1 MLTVAGSVMPAMVNA
16 PGFHL
21 ANTTPPK
28 LSPAEEAARAQML
41 KSVREFN
48 AAALKHC
55 ETNDRGGA
63 IVSGMNQI
71 SSKALYRVTIH
82 VAPNFLLTPK

>member
-41 KSVREFN
+41 KSVRELN
-48 AAALKHC
+48 ATTLKHC
-55 ETNDRGGA
+55 ETNDRSGA
-63 IVSGMNQI
+63 IVSGKTAFQNMHN
-71 SSKALYRVTIH
+71 
-82 VAPNFLLTPK
+82 

>member
-1 MLTVAGSVMPAMVNA
+1 MLTVAGSIMPAMVNA

-41 KSVREFN
+41 KSVREFDTT
-48 AAALKHC
+48 ALKHC
-55 ETNDRGGA
+55 ETNDRSGA
-63 IVSGMNQI
+63 IVSGKN
-71 SSKALYRVTIH
+71 TI
-82 VAPNFLLTPK
+82 